1 MSFSHRVGT
10 FFILIGG
17 FLIFLF
23 LYSDTIHAPQYSYL
37 LYGIIGCLI
46 GMGLRVMAPA
56 PPPSPPPTER
66 FRILKRK
73 KSESKKE
80 RPRDRS

>member
-10 FFILIGG
+10 FFILVGG

-46 GMGLRVMAPA
+46 GMGLRITTPA
-56 PPPSPPPTER
+56 PPPPPTTER
-66 FRILKRK
+66 FRLLKRK
-73 KSESKKE
+73 KIESKQEK
-80 RPRDRS
+80 PRNRS